1 MGIFSC
7 AFKKEKNSIG
17 INNFI
22 LKLEN
27 EKEVTPDYIT
37 LKIHVCGITDEELE
51 LTDIFSNKIKDMTEK
66 IKGDKELH
74 MSTLFWKFK
83 LYSEELNETTFDDI
97 CKELTNDRDNLG
109 INIKQNAILFF
120 DNNIYE
126 DKGESDN
133 INAFLKKIEEI
144 GYIYRPRMIFV
155 TNKKLKFNFR
165 DNRYITNI
173 VCKDYKNRNKMD
185 KSILIN
191 KIFSTIW
198 NIDCYFNE
206 RLNEVINFDIDNPT
220 NIFKG
225 IENTSSNHSINI
237 FLTGLSRAGKSSF
250 INLVTGKLCALESTD
265 KESVTSK
272 LTEYI
277 ITHDDNDDDKSKDNN
292 FCIKLIDS
300 PGMVFNFN
308 EEFKNKAIV
317 IDAIK
322 KAFEDNS
329 IDKIDIVLF
338 FFNEGS
344 SLENTIDILKI
355 LNEKEF
361 TVLFIINRSI
371 DEEENGNNKEVA
383 ATKSFL
389 RVNKLDN
396 LVKEGNFIPCNLKSS
411 KKFTFYGMKE
421 IWDCI
426 YNIFQKENNSM
437 NDDLKKQ
444 MKDYVKQ
451 FRNIQD
457 TMDMNEK
464 ESKLKKVNI
473 IKKLSE
479 NKLFRKFNEKT
490 ILTKCIDMSKKC
502 YNTIKRLASL
512 KYEGK
517 IDGIEPTYIFEAIMF
532 LEIGKYY
539 GYISVDINEQFDKLT
554 GKLNEYYSNERNK
567 KKKKKKNKKNKK
579 EEEEKEKKEKEE
591 MEKERTKLEGKR
603 DLIYTKLK
611 IMIENEG
618 IIKSIANK
626 FRNFFDEEQE
636 IIYEKEDDNI
646 EIIGNL
652 SQQLFENKLIKENF
666 IPYYLKY
673 FYVYENGFKFIKGI
687 SERESW
693 EKYTPEY
700 IYVNSDDEEIA
711 IKEKNK
717 LSINNNINENIGT
730 EENKDKNLNDHQENE
745 EIKNEIKNI
754 NNSLDNGENNKI
766 ICDEIIENKKNYL
779 DYEKQNKIVEKEKI
793 NNEDKNSDNI
803 NDNEKMDSNKLN
815 NKNDSSSIINEN

>member
-1 MGIFSC
+1 MGILSC
-7 AFKKEKNSIG
+7 KSKKEIISFG

-22 LKLEN
+22 LKFEN
-27 EKEVTPDYIT
+27 EKEVIPDYIT
-37 LKIHVCGITDEELE
+37 LKIHVCGITNKELE
-51 LTDIFSNKIKDMTEK
+51 LIDIFSNKIKDMKEK

-74 MSTLFWKFK
+74 TSTFFWIFK
-83 LYSEELNETTFDDI
+83 LYSDKLNETTYNDI
-97 CKELTNDRDNLG
+97 CNELTKDRDNLS

-120 DNNIYE
+120 DSNIYE

-133 INAFLKKIEEI
+133 INTFLKKIEEI
-144 GYIYRPRMIFV
+144 GYVYRPRMIFV

-173 VCKDYKNRNKMD
+173 VSKDYKKRNKSD
-185 KSILIN
+185 KNILIN
-191 KIFSTIW
+191 NIFSTIW

-206 RLNEVINFDIDNPT
+206 RLNEIINFDIDNPT

-225 IENTSSNHSINI
+225 IENTSSSNSINI

-277 ITHDDNDDDKSKDNN
+277 ITHDDDNDNDDESKDNN

-317 IDAIK
+317 MDAIK

-338 FFNEGS
+338 FFSEGS
-344 SLENTIDILKI
+344 SLENTIDILKV
-355 LNEKEF
+355 LNENKF
-361 TVLFIINRSI
+361 TVIFIINRSI

-396 LVKEGNFIPCNLKSS
+396 LAKESKFIPCNLKSS
-411 KKFTFYGMKE
+411 KKFMFYGMKE
-421 IWDCI
+421 IWDSI

-437 NDDLKKQ
+437 KDDLKKQ
-444 MKDYVKQ
+444 MQDYVKQ

-457 TMDMNEK
+457 SMDINEK
-464 ESKLKKVNI
+464 ENKANKEKILSKL
-473 IKKLSE
+473 LE
-479 NKLFRKFNEKT
+479 NKLFQKINEKT
-490 ILTKCIDMSKKC
+490 ILTKCINMSKKC
-502 YNTIKRLASL
+502 YNNISRLSSL
-512 KYEGK
+512 KYENR
-517 IDGIEPTYIFEAIMF
+517 INGIEPTFLFEAIMF

-539 GYISVDINEQFDKLT
+539 GYISVDINEQFDKLADNLT
-554 GKLNEYYSNERNK
+554 NYYNKERNTK
-567 KKKKKKNKKNKK
+567 KKKIKKKKNKK
-579 EEEEKEKKEKEE
+579 EEEEKEKKEKED
-591 MEKERTKLEGKR
+591 MEKEKMKLEGKR
-603 DLIYTKLK
+603 DLIYTKLEK
-611 IMIENEG
+611 MIEKDG
-618 IIKSIANK
+618 IIKLIANK
-626 FRNFFDEEQE
+626 FKKFFDEEQE
-636 IIYEKEDDNI
+636 IICEKDNNI

-652 SQQLFENKLIKENF
+652 SQQLFENKLKKENF

-673 FYVYENGFKFIKGI
+673 FYVYENCFKFIRGL
-687 SERESW
+687 SQRESW
-693 EKYTPEY
+693 ENFDPEY
-700 IYVNSDDEEIA
+700 IYANSDDEEEENL

-717 LSINNNINENIGT
+717 QCINNNKNENIRSD
-730 EENKDKNLNDHQENE
+730 EKKEKDLNDLQKNKQLKD
-745 EIKNEIKNI
+745 EIINI
-754 NNSLDNGENNKI
+754 NNSSENEKNNKI
-766 ICDEIIENKKNYL
+766 INNEITENKDNNI
-779 DYEKQNKIVEKEKI
+779 DSENQNKIVENEKIKEK
-793 NNEDKNSDNI
+793 DKNSDNI
-803 NDNEKMDSNKLN
+803 NDNEKT
-815 NKNDSSSIINEN
+815 NDIK

>member
-1 MGIFSC
+1 MELFN
-7 AFKKEKNSIG
+7 KRK
-17 INNFI
+17 
-22 LKLEN
+22 N
-27 EKEVTPDYIT
+27 EKEI
-37 LKIHVCGITDEELE
+37 
-51 LTDIFSNKIKDMTEK
+51 KIKDKMKSKK

-74 MSTLFWKFK
+74 MSTLFWIFK
-83 LYSEELNETTFDDI
+83 LYSKELNETTFNDI
-97 CKELTNDRDNLG
+97 CNELTKDRNNLG

-120 DNNIYE
+120 DSNISD

-133 INAFLKKIEEI
+133 INIFLKKIEDI
-144 GYIYRPRMIFV
+144 GYVYRPRMIFV

-173 VCKDYKNRNKMD
+173 VCKDYKNRNKVD
-185 KSILIN
+185 KNILIN

-206 RLNEVINFDIDNPT
+206 RLNEIINFDIDNPT

-225 IENTSSNHSINI
+225 IENTSSNNSINI

-272 LTEYI
+272 LTEYT

-308 EEFKNKAIV
+308 EEFKNKTTV

-355 LNEKEF
+355 LNENEF

-389 RVNKLDN
+389 RVNKFDN
-396 LVKEGNFIPCNLKSS
+396 LVKESKFIPCNLKSS
-411 KKFTFYGMKE
+411 SKFMFYGMKE
-421 IWDCI
+421 IWDSI

-451 FRNIQD
+451 FKNIQD
-457 TMDMNEK
+457 KMDINEK
-464 ESKLKKVNI
+464 ESKSKKDNI

-479 NKLFRKFNEKT
+479 NKLFSKFNEKT

-502 YNTIKRLASL
+502 YNTISRLASL

-517 IDGIEPTYIFEAIMF
+517 IYDIEPTYIFEAIMF

-539 GYISVDINEQFDKLT
+539 GYISVDINGQFDKLT
-554 GKLNEYYSNERNK
+554 GKLIEYYGNERNTK
-567 KKKKKKNKKNKK
+567 NKKKKNKKNKK
-579 EEEEKEKKEKEE
+579 GEEEKEKKEKEE
-591 MEKERTKLEGKR
+591 MEKERTKLEDKKS
-603 DLIYTKLK
+603 LIYTKLK

-626 FRNFFDEEQE
+626 FRKFFDEEEE
-636 IIYEKEDDNI
+636 IIYEKDDNI

-652 SQQLFENKLIKENF
+652 SQQLFENKLRNENF

-673 FYVYENGFKFIKGI
+673 FYVYENCFNFIKGI
-687 SERESW
+687 SKRKSW
-693 EKYTPEY
+693 ENYAPEY
-700 IYVNSDDEEIA
+700 LYVNSDDEEIA

-717 LSINNNINENIGT
+717 LSINNIINENIGT
-730 EENKDKNLNDHQENE
+730 DENKDEDLNDHQEIE
-745 EIKNEIKNI
+745 ELKNEIKNI

-766 ICDEIIENKKNYL
+766 ICDEIIENKNNYS
-779 DYEKQNKIVEKEKI
+779 DYEKQKKIVEKEKI
-793 NNEDKNSDNI
+793 NDEDKNSDNI
-803 NDNEKMDSNKLN
+803 NDNKKMDSNKLN
-815 NKNDSSSIINEN
+815 KKIDSSSIINEN

>member
-1 MGIFSC
+1 MGVLSC
-7 AFKKEKNSIG
+7 ALKKDKNPLG
-17 INNFI
+17 ISNFI
-22 LKLEN
+22 LNVEN
-27 EKEVTPDYIT
+27 EKEVIPDYIT
-37 LKIHVCGITDEELE
+37 LKIHVCGITNKELE
-51 LTDIFSNKIKDMTEK
+51 LNDIFSNKIKDMKEK

-74 MSTLFWKFK
+74 MSTLFWIFK
-83 LYSEELNETTFDDI
+83 LYSKELNETTFNDI
-97 CKELTNDRDNLG
+97 CNELTKDRDNLG

-120 DNNIYE
+120 DSNISD

-133 INAFLKKIEEI
+133 INIFLKKIEDI
-144 GYIYRPRMIFV
+144 GYVYRPRMIFV

-173 VCKDYKNRNKMD
+173 VCKDYKNRNKVD
-185 KSILIN
+185 KNILIN

-206 RLNEVINFDIDNPT
+206 RLNEIINFDIDNPT

-225 IENTSSNHSINI
+225 IENTSSSHSINI

-272 LTEYI
+272 LTEYL
-277 ITHDDNDDDKSKDNN
+277 ITHDDNNDDDKSKDNN
-292 FCIKLIDS
+292 FCIKLTDS

-308 EEFKNKAIV
+308 EEFKNKTIV

-338 FFNEGS
+338 FFSEGS

-355 LNEKEF
+355 LDKKQF

-371 DEEENGNNKEVA
+371 DEEENGNNKEVT

-389 RVNKLDN
+389 IANKLDN
-396 LVKEGNFIPCNLKSS
+396 LVKESKFIPCNLKSS
-411 KKFTFYGMKE
+411 SKFMFYGMKE
-421 IWDCI
+421 IWDSI

-437 NDDLKKQ
+437 NGDLKKQ

-451 FRNIQD
+451 FKNIQD
-457 TMDMNEK
+457 KMDINEK
-464 ESKLKKVNI
+464 ESKSKKDNI

-479 NKLFRKFNEKT
+479 NKLFSKFNEKT

-502 YNTIKRLASL
+502 YNTISRLASL

-517 IDGIEPTYIFEAIMF
+517 IYDIEPTYIFEAIMF

-539 GYISVDINEQFDKLT
+539 GYISVDINGQFDKLT
-554 GKLNEYYSNERNK
+554 GKLMEYYSNERNTK
-567 KKKKKKNKKNKK
+567 NKKKKNKKNKK
-579 EEEEKEKKEKEE
+579 GEEEKEKKEKEE
-591 MEKERTKLEGKR
+591 MEKERTKLEDKKS
-603 DLIYTKLK
+603 LIYTKLK

-626 FRNFFDEEQE
+626 FRKFFDEEEE
-636 IIYEKEDDNI
+636 IIYEKDDNI

-652 SQQLFENKLIKENF
+652 SQQLFENKLKNENF

-673 FYVYENGFKFIKGI
+673 FYVYENCFNFIKGI
-687 SERESW
+687 SKRKSW
-693 EKYTPEY
+693 ENYAPEY
-700 IYVNSDDEEIA
+700 IYVNSDDEEEIL

-717 LSINNNINENIGT
+717 PNIDSNINENIRTNKKNDKDLNDLQENIQLKDEIININDGQDNEENNKT
-730 EENKDKNLNDHQENE
+730 ISNKFIENKD
-745 EIKNEIKNI
+745 
-754 NNSLDNGENNKI
+754 NSIDREQ
-766 ICDEIIENKKNYL
+766 
-779 DYEKQNKIVEKEKI
+779 QNKIVENEK
-793 NNEDKNSDNI
+793 NNEEDKISDNI
-803 NDNEKMDSNKLN
+803 NDNEK
-815 NKNDSSSIINEN
+815 